1 MVMLHCLSATE
12 IGAMFTKQSETD
24 FFLTQYATM
33 NTLSK
38 EGSTLLVFTEN

>member
-1 MVMLHCLSATE
+1 MVMLRWLLATE
-12 IGAMFTKQSETD
+12 IGAMFTKQSATD

-38 EGSTLLVFTEN
+38 EGSTLLDF